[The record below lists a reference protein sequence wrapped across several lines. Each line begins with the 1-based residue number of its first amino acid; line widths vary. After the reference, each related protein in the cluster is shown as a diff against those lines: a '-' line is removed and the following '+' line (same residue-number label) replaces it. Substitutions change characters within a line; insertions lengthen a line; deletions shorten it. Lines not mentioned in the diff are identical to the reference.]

1 MAEAES
7 KEEMKLNA
15 PFCSDEDVSLLEL
28 GSESDV
34 MMFWLYEVAAL
45 LLLPRTVRGWW
56 LWWSRFLDC
65 SVRWVRGLPL
75 FILNVV
81 LILFENLK
89 FFRSPHENLVQT
101 LRT

>member
-34 MMFWLYEVAAL
+34 MMFWLYEGGGFAVATTDGAWM
-45 LLLPRTVRGWW
+45 VA
-56 LWWSRFLDC
+56 
-65 SVRWVRGLPL
+65 
-75 FILNVV
+75 VV
-81 LILFENLK
+81 VAV
-89 FFRSPHENLVQT
+89 S
-101 LRT
+101 